1 MIEIGQLYKPV
12 RAAPIFHYITA
23 IILPDNLSG
32 WYKLTAMEL
41 NLAGQRAVIIGG
53 SSGIGRAITQSFLD
67 EGCRVDVIDLSE
79 PTDLD
84 GEIGFHKVDI
94 TDADALATCAGSID
108 EVNHIVVTAA
118 IGSGKT
124 GFPFWNL
131 NAADWRR
138 VIEVNVLGA
147 ANCAHAFAPRLV
159 ERADNTMLFLT
170 SVAAQIG
177 SQTDPPYSASKAA
190 VINLMQ
196 CAARDLAPRGCRA
209 NALSPGMVRTPLN
222 ESVWTAA
229 QQALPESERQ
239 SYEDWAGAKI
249 ARVAPLGRWQE
260 PQEFGAMAV
269 FLASTHARNITG
281 QTINIDAGQVMHS

>member
-1 MIEIGQLYKPV
+1 MDLK
-12 RAAPIFHYITA
+12 
-23 IILPDNLSG
+23 
-32 WYKLTAMEL
+32 
-41 NLAGQRAVIIGG
+41 LAGQRAVIIGG

-67 EGCRVDVIDLSE
+67 EACRVDVIDLARPSGLSE
-79 PTDLD
+79 TV
-84 GEIGFHKVDI
+84 GFHKIDI
-94 TDADALATCAGSID
+94 TDANALAACAVSFDAI
-108 EVNHIVVTAA
+108 NHVVVTAA

-131 NAADWRR
+131 DAADWRR

-147 ANCAHAFAPRLV
+147 ANCAHAFAPRLI

-196 CAARDLAPRGCRA
+196 CAARDLAPHRVRA

-222 ESVWTAA
+222 ESVWAAA
-229 QQALPESERQ
+229 QQSLPEAERQ
-239 SYEDWAGAKI
+239 SYQEWAAEKI

-260 PQEFGAMAV
+260 PEEFGAMAV
-269 FLASTHARNITG
+269 YLASRHARNITG

>member
-1 MIEIGQLYKPV
+1 M
-12 RAAPIFHYITA
+12 
-23 IILPDNLSG
+23 D
-32 WYKLTAMEL
+32 L

-67 EGCRVDVIDLSE
+67 EACRVDVIDLARPSGLSE
-79 PTDLD
+79 TV
-84 GEIGFHKVDI
+84 GFHKVDI
-94 TDADALATCAGSID
+94 TDANALAACAVGFDAI
-108 EVNHIVVTAA
+108 NHVVVTAA

-131 NAADWRR
+131 DAADWRR

-147 ANCAHAFAPRLV
+147 ANCAHAFAPRLI

-196 CAARDLAPRGCRA
+196 CAARDLAPHRVRA
-209 NALSPGMVRTPLN
+209 NALSPGMVRTPLT
-222 ESVWTAA
+222 ESVWAAA
-229 QQALPESERQ
+229 QQSLPEAERQ
-239 SYEDWAGAKI
+239 SYQDWAAEKI

-260 PQEFGAMAV
+260 PEEFGAMAV
-269 FLASTHARNITG
+269 YLASRHARNITG